1 MKLITRDTSYALHA
15 ICYLA
20 KENDR
25 IISVDELV
33 KELKVPRAFIRK
45 VLQKLNKKGILK
57 SYKGAHGGF
66 SLNKK
71 AKSVYLLDI
80 MQVFQGPFKLNE
92 CVFKKKACPEVKKCR
107 LKKKLDNI
115 EDYIIKELKEISLK
129 KMISS
134 KKL

>member
-25 IISVDELV
+25 IVSVDELV
-33 KELKVPRAFIRK
+33 RELKVPRAFIRK
-45 VLQKLNKKGILK
+45 VLQKLNIKGILK

-66 SLNKK
+66 SLNGKP
-71 AKSVYLLDI
+71 KSIYLLDI

-92 CVFKKKACPEVKKCR
+92 CVFKKKPCPELKKCQ
-107 LKKKLDNI
+107 LKKKLDTI
-115 EDYIIKELKEISLK
+115 EDYIIKELKEISLE
-129 KMISS
+129 KMVSG